1 MSEELGVRSEEMEA
15 KMEITVTRLGEGY
28 DVGVMAENWNV
39 AELLS
44 AVAALIQ
51 MGVQE
56 DKKFLKAVKN
66 ILRDYESGNMLPQ
79 YTVEIPGGHGGR
91 RRYRE

>member
-1 MSEELGVRSEEMEA
+1 MEA

-28 DVGVMAENWNV
+28 DVGVMAKDWNV

-51 MGVQE
+51 MGVQKE
-56 DKKFLKAVKN
+56 KKFFKAVKN
-66 ILRDYESGNMLPQ
+66 ILRDYEGGNMLPQ
-79 YTVEIPGGHGGR
+79 YTIEIPGFTVEG
-91 RRYRE
+91 EDENAE